1 MKRLACLLPLCVVL
15 CALAVPAAGQTLYG
29 AVGAGQTTSNLF
41 TLNTSTGALATTIGP
56 IGFGITGLAFHPTT
70 GVLYGSTNHNSGAS
84 PDNLITINTTTGAG
98 TVVGPF
104 GSGCRVADLTFTSD
118 GTLYGWCEPGTDDLV
133 TINLATGA
141 ATVVG
146 DSGLSTFGSGIAAN
160 SSNVLYFS
168 GEGDTGNLYTISRT
182 TGLPTSSVLLNG
194 STDAPFSALAFDGSG
209 VLYGCYGGDGSS
221 ARQLATINTTTG
233 AITVIGPSVNNMDA
247 IAFRVSNVS
256 VPTLDTRFLAIFGAL
271 LAVAAVLVIRSLK
284 A

>member
-1 MKRLACLLPLCVVL
+1 MKRLACLLPLCIVL

-29 AVGAGQTTSNLF
+29 AVGSGQSTSNLF

-98 TVVGPF
+98 TVIGPF
-104 GSGCRVADLTFTSD
+104 GGGCRVADLTFTSD
-118 GTLYGWCEPGTDDLV
+118 GTLYGWCEPATDDLV
-133 TINLATGA
+133 TINLTTGA

-146 DSGLSTFGSGIAAN
+146 SSGLSTFGSGIAA
-160 SSNVLYFS
+160 SSSDVLYFA

-182 TGLPTSSVLLNG
+182 TGLPTTTVALNG
-194 STDAPFSALAFDGSG
+194 LGDVPINALSFDGSG
-209 VLYGCYGGDGSS
+209 VLYACIGNFGGSTT
-221 ARQLATINTTTG
+221 LATINPATG
-233 AITVIGPSVNNMDA
+233 VITNIGPSVNNMDA
-247 IAFRVSNVS
+247 IAFPVSSVS
-256 VPTLDTRFLAIFGAL
+256 VPTLDARFLAIFGAL
-271 LAVAAVLVIRSLK
+271 LAIAAVLVIRSLK